1 MLLAV
6 DVGNTN
12 IVPGVFAPDGRLL
25 ADWRWATD
33 NARMPDEYAALLSWT
48 LAEAGVARGAI
59 RGVVLSS
66 VVPPLTATFREL
78 ARNYLGIEPLVVSA
92 GMRTEVALRVDVP
105 DEVGADRIANVLAV
119 KRLHRVPAIVVD
131 FGTATNFDVVSAD
144 GDFLGGAF
152 APGLQ
157 TALDGLASRAARL
170 RSIELRAPT
179 AAIGK
184 NTADCMRAG
193 VVYGYVALVEG
204 LVARLAAELGG
215 PRPLVVATG
224 GLAPLIQAETS
235 VIDVLD
241 PHLTLHGLRFLY
253 ELNQTTSV
261 VSHQLSAV
269 SSQPATDGQPSYTT
283 DAHP

>member
-12 IVPGVFAPDGRLL
+12 IVPGVFGPDGTLV

-33 NARMPDEYAALLSWT
+33 AARMPDEYAALLGWA
-48 LAEAGVARGAI
+48 LADAGIAREDIA
-59 RGVVLSS
+59 GVVLCS
-66 VVPPLTATFREL
+66 VVPQLTTTFCDL
-78 ARNYLGIEPLVVSA
+78 ARNYLGVEPLVV
-92 GMRTEVALRVDVP
+92 GTGLRTDVPLRVDVP

-144 GDFLGGAF
+144 GEFLGGAF
-152 APGLQ
+152 APGIQ

-170 RSIELRAPT
+170 RTIALHAPV
-179 AAIGK
+179 AAIGT
-184 NTADCMRAG
+184 NTAECMRAG
-193 VVYGYVALVEG
+193 VVYGYVGLVEG
-204 LVARLAAELGG
+204 LVARIAAEMDG

-224 GLAPLIQAETS
+224 GLAPLIAAETS

-241 PHLTLHGLRFLY
+241 PNLTLHGLRFLY
-253 ELNQTTSV
+253 ELNQ
-261 VSHQLSAV
+261 
-269 SSQPATDGQPSYTT
+269 PALAASGPGADSRRRLASNGKPRS
-283 DAHP
+283 PGKRP